1 MRFLSANH
9 FLAVCD
15 CKNTKKISID
25 KKNFASAPEI
35 HGGKVW
41 FVFFCVMGQWLRPAT
56 KILRT
61 RLALKEK

>member
-15 CKNTKKISID
+15 CKNTKKFSID
-25 KKNFASAPEI
+25 KKNFASAPEF
-35 HGGKVW
+35 HGGKGI
-41 FVFFCVMGQWLRPAT
+41 FKVFVMGQWLRPAT